1 MPPRKNPQDARIK
14 LLVAIIGKN
23 DEEAFVEACNN
34 ICVSLHFAGIG
45 FGTAKSNYRSYLGID
60 EAEKRVAYALFPAY
74 CEHALLREIIRH
86 LQLYLRGKGIC
97 FTIPLSG
104 ISNIIARSLLTTPYR
119 EDTHST
125 SKTEKEKGKMHELI
139 LAVVNQKYTEDVLDS
154 ARNAGATGATLLH
167 TRSIG
172 NEQAEQLIGTSI
184 EKETDP
190 IAILTNTEFKQNIM
204 EAIRDRAGLKTEGG
218 AILLS
223 LPVDSFIGIGR
234 LDTED
239 E

>member
-1 MPPRKNPQDARIK
+1 MPPRKNPQDARVK

-60 EAEKRVAYALFPAY
+60 EVEKRVAYALFPEY
-74 CEHALLREIIRH
+74 CEQALLREIIRH

-97 FTIPLSG
+97 FTVPLSG
-104 ISNIIARSLLTTPYR
+104 ISNVIARSILSTPYR
-119 EDTHST
+119 EDLHSNAK
-125 SKTEKEKGKMHELI
+125 SKKEKEKMHELI
-139 LAVVNQKYTEDVLDS
+139 LAVLNQKYTEDALES

-184 EKETDP
+184 EKETDTV
-190 IAILTNTEFKQNIM
+190 AILTNTEFKQKIM
-204 EAIRDRAGLKTEGG
+204 EAIRDSAGLKTEGG
-218 AILLS
+218 AILFS

-234 LDTED
+234 LDAD
-239 E
+239 EN